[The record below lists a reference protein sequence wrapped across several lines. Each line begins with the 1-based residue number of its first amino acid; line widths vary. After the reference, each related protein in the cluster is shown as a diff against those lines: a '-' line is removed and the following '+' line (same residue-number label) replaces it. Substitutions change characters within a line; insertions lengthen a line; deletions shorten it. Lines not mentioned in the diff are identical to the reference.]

1 MIKKKVKN
9 TIVFKKNV
17 SGKRYLQDKKKEDS
31 QKISQNTKQLTDVI
45 LNPA

>member
-31 QKISQNTKQLTDVI
+31 QNTKQLTDAI